1 MGATN
6 CPETPRQRMIGMMYL
21 VLTAMLALNVS
32 VDILNAFG
40 VVDET
45 LRVSNKN
52 IESKISTDYAHLDK
66 QKAIL
71 GEEKVKDAVSKAAK
85 LQQYSDEMVAY
96 IENITVEL
104 LREVD
109 KTEFDKDGNLKTVKT
124 IESKDNYDKPT
135 NYFINMGK
143 ATEFKNKLIEYRTNI
158 LNLVDDKRRDILAVA
173 VGLNIENENIMMRVV
188 KKRAGKIIT
197 SIT

>member
-45 LRVSNKN
+45 LRISNKN
-52 IESKISTDYAHLDK
+52 IEGKIANDYSALDK

-71 GEEKVKDAVSKAAK
+71 GEEKVKDAVERAEK
-85 LQQYSDEMVAY
+85 LHKYSEEMIKY
-96 IENITVEL
+96 INDMKIDL
-104 LREVD
+104 LRYVD
-109 KTEFDKDGNLKTVKT
+109 DTEFDKEGNLKTVKT
-124 IESKDNYDKPT
+124 IVSKDNYDKPT
-135 NYFINMGK
+135 DFFIGVNNDGK
-143 ATEFKNKLIEYRTNI
+143 AYELKKKIIEYRKNI
-158 LNLVDDKRRDILAVA
+158 LSLVDEKRKDDCLCLGRTMWSVFNRNLCAWV
-173 VGLNIENENIMMRVV
+173 MH
-188 KKRAGKIIT
+188 KP
-197 SIT
+197 